1 MLYVTVLPTAHTDC
15 PTDYVMEG
23 NNVDCTCSSTDGN
36 PAGSAVW
43 RVPSGSSRLVLNDVR
58 RDKHG
63 DSYVCEVKWSSDV
76 VSNVT
81 FSLQVAYEATI
92 SSFDVNSV
100 TSDSLTVNT
109 SDTVTLTC
117 RGVGR
122 PSPEMTLSSATK
134 DAIGH
139 IPQGTP
145 SLQDNVTAVTGSVT
159 AQCRDTGI
167 YTCEASNGVGEKQ
180 TRRVTVF
187 VRCKPEVL
195 DNRPGDGGRMEIPS
209 LNFTTKAVRLNF
221 HFAAYPTPQLSDIKF
236 FPQRPNTTS
245 VGKPV
250 KGNTIQ
256 VACSRHTDD
265 LFNVTCAV
273 TVNDITSS
281 DAGFYQA
288 VIGNSLG
295 DVKVLFQVTVNGGEQ
310 DSSLGVGAAVGV
322 AVAVMVVIVVVFF
335 VWLWR
340 RHWVLPCAAATEREA
355 DVRMESRNVEPQQGI
370 EHHGQG
376 QPDDYEIQD
385 IEGTTPSEYASLK
398 IDDIGLRSVYSKIT
412 PTSTSTRTTVTADT
426 GQVYENTDMSSRR
439 PYVDASDYK
448 R

>member
-1 MLYVTVLPTAHTDC
+1 RPGRPPSHTCPQYVAETRGVS
-15 PTDYVMEG
+15 
-23 NNVDCTCSSTDGN
+23 CTCSATDLGQ
-36 PAGSAVW
+36 PAGVVRW
-43 RVPSGSSRLVLNDVR
+43 RGFPGNQLSLSNVNRTQNGTPF
-58 RDKHG
+58 
-63 DSYVCEVKWSSDV
+63 VCEVMWNGVRVQSMV
-76 VSNVT
+76 YNV
-81 FSLQVAYEATI
+81 QVAYEATI
-92 SSFDVNSV
+92 LSFDVNSV

-139 IPQGTP
+139 IPP
-145 SLQDNVTAVTGSVT
+145 SLQDKVTEVTGSVT

-195 DNRPGDGGRMEIPS
+195 DNRPGDGGRMETPS

-221 HFAAYPTPQLSDIKF
+221 HFAAYPTPWLSDIKF

-355 DVRMESRNVEPQQGI
+355 DVRLESRNVEPQQGI

-439 PYVDASDYK
+439 PYVNASDYT